1 MILDI
6 LERSR
11 ATPAFREAVAHFLES
26 RRSNDRI
33 IFEARNPAVKVERT
47 LKKALLEYPDLAVE
61 SIDIR
66 AVSGCESFRGELTLH
81 AEGAPLTIAFDWDC
95 KWRAE
100 QEGWR
105 DWFGLPDQARAAR
118 EFDHDCFRN
127 WRAAPLVPGTVPADE
142 QIAVATA

>member
-11 ATPAFREAVAHFLES
+11 ATPAFRDAVVRFRES
-26 RRSNDRI
+26 GRPNDRI
-33 IFEARNPAVKVERT
+33 AFAARNPPVKVERT

-61 SIDIR
+61 SIEIR
-66 AVSGCESFRGELTLH
+66 AVSGCESFRGELTLL
-81 AEGAPLTIAFDWDC
+81 AEGTPLTVWFEWDC

-127 WRAAPLVPGTVPADE
+127 WRAAPPAAD
-142 QIAVATA
+142 IAPAQAQTAAVTA

>member
-11 ATPAFREAVAHFLES
+11 ATPAFRDAVLRFRES
-26 RRSNDRI
+26 GRPNDRI
-33 IFEARNPAVKVERT
+33 AFAARNPPVKVERT
-47 LKKALLEYPDLAVE
+47 LKKALLEYPDLPLE
-61 SIDIR
+61 SIEIR
-66 AVSGCESFRGELTLH
+66 AVSGCESFRGELTLL
-81 AEGAPLTIAFDWDC
+81 AEGTPLTVSFEWDC

-127 WRAAPLVPGTVPADE
+127 WRAAPAAADVAPAEAQPAAVPA
-142 QIAVATA
+142 